1 MSSEIKADK
10 WSPAS
15 GTAGTIGDSGD
26 TFTIPSGVTLAN
38 AGSVTGLPASAIS
51 SGTIATA
58 RLGSG
63 TASSSTILYGDQTY
77 KTAPSAGLVPVAQS
91 SGTSGT
97 ANVIVNGWIT
107 DTYENYVMDY
117 YFNVATSVEAISMTL
132 YDASGNISSGNEYS
146 WSHIGIDGDDGSTE
160 TLYNS
165 SQNAFRL
172 CHGANDDSA
181 RLSVT
186 GRMIWLHPR
195 LSGKRTTILH
205 SMRMLNA
212 SAHVWT
218 FNGALEFKASN
229 ALTGFYC
236 NSTSGDIDT
245 WGVRCYGIVNS

>member
-77 KTAPSAGLVPVAQS
+77 KTAPSAGLVPVKQS

-117 YFNVATSVEAISMTL
+117 YFNVATSGEAVSMTL
-132 YDASGNISSGNEYS
+132 YDASGNISSGNNYD
-146 WSHIGIDGDDGSTE
+146 WSHLGIDGSDGSTE

-165 SQNAFRL
+165 GQNAFRL

-195 LSGKRTTILH
+195 LSGKRTTIIH
-205 SMRMLNA
+205 NMRMLNA
-212 SAHVWT
+212 SAECWT
-218 FNGALEFKASN
+218 FNGALEFKGTN
-229 ALTGFYC
+229 QLTGFYC

>member
-1 MSSEIKADK
+1 MALSKIDLDKAGVTGTLPTANLDTVGV
-10 WSPAS
+10 AQGGTGITS
-15 GTAGTIGDSGD
+15 GTTDQFLKFTGT
-26 TFTIPSGVTLAN
+26 TTIASAVDN
-38 AGSVTGLPASAIS
+38 AGA
-51 SGTIATA
+51 
-58 RLGSG
+58 
-63 TASSSTILYGDQTY
+63 
-77 KTAPSAGLVPVAQS
+77 LVPVAQS

-107 DTYENYVMDY
+107 DTYENYVTDY
-117 YFNVATSVEAISMTL
+117 YFTVATSGEAVSMTL
-132 YDASGNISSGNEYS
+132 YDASGNISSGNEYN

-165 SQNAFRL
+165 GQNAFRL
-172 CHGANDDSA
+172 CHGANNDSA

-186 GRMIWLHPR
+186 GRLIWLHPR

-218 FNGALEFKASN
+218 FNGALEFKGTN
-229 ALTGFYC
+229 QLTGFYC